1 MLGSDDYLIFFDNV
15 VEDAKAVHNVKT
27 VAVEK
32 FEFRQNRA

>member
-1 MLGSDDYLIFFDNV
+1 MLGSDDYLIFFDN